1 MHIRP
6 LGRTGLEVSVLGF
19 GAFKI
24 GRNQGIKYQQGY
36 ELPDDPQV
44 DRLMATVRGLGISY
58 IDTAPA
64 YGTSEERLGRVLA
77 PDLDEVVISTKV
89 GETFQDGVSQ
99 FDYSPESTRASVE
112 RSALRLGRDVL
123 DVVLVHSDGNDL
135 PIQDSSGVVET
146 LLALKAEGRVR
157 AIGFSGKTTE
167 GAFRSLEWADVLMVE
182 FHIED
187 RSHEEVIREA
197 HHRGIGVVVKK
208 GLASGQ
214 LPASEAIG
222 FVLAQPGVSSLIVGS
237 LDEGHLR
244 ENAERAES
252 TVAAMRAQS

>member
-1 MHIRP
+1 MHTRP

-24 GRNQGIKYQQGY
+24 GRNQGIKYDQAY
-36 ELPDDPQV
+36 RLPDDAEV
-44 DRLMATVRGLGISY
+44 GELMATVRGLGISY

-77 PDLDEVVISTKV
+77 KHQAGEVISTKV

-99 FDYSPESTRASVE
+99 YDYSPESTRGSVE

-123 DVVLVHSDGNDL
+123 DIVLVHSDGNDL
-135 PIQDSSGVVET
+135 SIQDSTGVVET

-157 AIGFSGKTTE
+157 AVGFSGKTTE
-167 GAFRSLEWADVLMVE
+167 GAFRALEWADLLMVE

-197 HHRGIGVVVKK
+197 HQQGIGVVVKK

-214 LPASEAIG
+214 LPAAEAIG

-237 LDEGHLR
+237 LDAGHLT
-244 ENAERAES
+244 ENAL
-252 TVAAMRAQS
+252 AAMRAKS

>member
-197 HHRGIGVVVKK
+197 HHRGI
-208 GLASGQ
+208 ASGQ